1 MTICNI
7 NSTNPKVFGVGGII
21 TDFIIDIYVTIR
33 LIYILKNANKNAD
46 QFTSNINHYS
56 QPLCIGIF
64 YDYQYLLSFILRV
77 LQVAF
82 FNDEQSI
89 TVKCII
95 YIALSYVITVDVEI
109 VQAIKG
115 KNQKKG
121 SSTNPKKSNQPQPD
135 Y

>member
-64 YDYQYLLSFILRV
+64 YDY
-77 LQVAF
+77 
-82 FNDEQSI
+82 
-89 TVKCII
+89 
-95 YIALSYVITVDVEI
+95 
-109 VQAIKG
+109 
-115 KNQKKG
+115 
-121 SSTNPKKSNQPQPD
+121 
-135 Y
+135 